1 MAAKLN
7 TILFGKI
14 MKKML
19 HYEGAGVVRNGKLG
33 EGGVR
38 GGKKEK
44 KKFFVISPN
53 ETGDSAY

>member
-1 MAAKLN
+1 LN